1 MIVRRCARWH
11 RGVAAV
17 AAIVVGA
24 FATAAPATA
33 HSETG
38 VLGIE
43 VTPGAS
49 PRTANVRVLLEFSGD
64 RHVVP
69 GATVVA
75 AATGPNG
82 AVVPETPMTDRGDGR
97 YEITLTMPVPGT
109 WTVTATAAEPAATA
123 TSTVVVTDDAPPT
136 TTSTTRPT
144 GAAGSPSERAVSRTG
159 DGGNGGDGGNDD
171 DGSLTVVL
179 IGAIAVA
186 AAAVGAVVL
195 ARRRG
200 ARH

>member
-1 MIVRRCARWH
+1 MSVRRCVRWH
-11 RGVAAV
+11 RVVVAV
-17 AAIVVGA
+17 AVIAIGA
-24 FATAAPATA
+24 FATVVPATA

-69 GATVVA
+69 GASVVA

-97 YEITLTMPVPGT
+97 YEVTLTMPVPGT
-109 WTVTATAAEPAATA
+109 WTVTATAVDPAGTA
-123 TSTVVVTDDAPPT
+123 TSTVVVTDESPPT
-136 TTSTTRPT
+136 TTSTPRPT
-144 GAAGSPSERAVSRTG
+144 DAPESSSERADAPDEDS
-159 DGGNGGDGGNDD
+159 GNGDN
-171 DGSLTVVL
+171 GSLGLVL
-179 IGAIAVA
+179 IGVIAVVVV
-186 AAAVGAVVL
+186 AVGGVVI

-200 ARH
+200 